1 MLSPPPRCCWLRCSV
16 AAASAAPLSLSSP
29 PPLTPNPAPVP
40 RLSPPCSQAAVSPA
54 PGKRK
59 AIVGRKEGHSSAEK
73 SHCRAK
79 QSAAQWQSRGR
90 GSHGWGGAP
99 ALLGSIR
106 ASTACSHAPLPPPRP
121 CLTPPTH
128 AQPAP
133 AQSCPWGRGGLPS
146 RKRRVTAHSG
156 KNHCRAMR
164 GVLLRRACRC
174 PFPPVL
180 ALTPHPQA
188 SAVVRGQTVRAKYWY
203 TAADGSDDRQGRSG
217 YCRGGGASLH
227 CQGLWLWAP
236 GLATSTSAVLSSSTG
251 RLQGPNMNIHG
262 KIVCS
267 CPLLLSAR
275 AQCSGQLGSQ
285 SWSAVSVS
293 CNTARRL
300 AWASSVQPLA
310 RRLGSRRQFTALQ
323 SGMYK
328 VHSGWP
334 RMQVGLGDPST
345 STGMARSRKAT
356 HVPHARRVQSR
367 HGQRDPA

>member
-1 MLSPPPRCCWLRCSV
+1 MGRRPCVRLLSGVHCLQPRSAPPTPPLLDASDPRTASPCSV
-16 AAASAAPLSLSSP
+16 LPL
-29 PPLTPNPAPVP
+29 
-40 RLSPPCSQAAVSPA
+40 
-54 PGKRK
+54 GEKRATDEK
-59 AIVGRKEGHSSAEK
+59 EEGHCTFGE
-73 SHCRAK
+73 
-79 QSAAQWQSRGR
+79 
-90 GSHGWGGAP
+90 
-99 ALLGSIR
+99 
-106 ASTACSHAPLPPPRP
+106 
-121 CLTPPTH
+121 
-128 AQPAP
+128 
-133 AQSCPWGRGGLPS
+133 
-146 RKRRVTAHSG
+146 
-156 KNHCRAMR
+156 NHCRAMR

-203 TAADGSDDRQGRSG
+203 TAAEATTGRG
-217 YCRGGGASLH
+217 GQVTAGGGGASLH

-323 SGMYK
+323 SGMCK